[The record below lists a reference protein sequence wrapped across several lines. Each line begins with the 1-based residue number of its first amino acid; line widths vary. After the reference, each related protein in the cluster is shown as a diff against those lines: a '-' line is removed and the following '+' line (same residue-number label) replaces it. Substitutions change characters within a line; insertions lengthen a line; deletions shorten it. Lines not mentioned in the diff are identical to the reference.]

1 MLPGDHGDAAIALAG
16 DVTDPASLESAVA
29 EVAQAWGGLDVLVN
43 NAGLHNGGLVDRID
57 LDDFEAV
64 LRTNLSGP
72 FNTVRAA
79 LPHFGDG
86 GGSIVNIG
94 AVVGFRGF
102 AGDAAYG
109 SSKMGLAGL
118 NTVLAMELA
127 RRQIRV
133 NLVVPGFVSTEM
145 TAGIPDA
152 ARARVIDKI
161 PLGREGTVEEIAE
174 VVYWVSQSRYM
185 TGSVIATDG
194 GLMCSL

>member
-79 LPHFGDG
+79 LPHFSDG